1 MKARLSSVCF
11 HFILHPSSFVSAERS
26 HSGLVHRSRKPEWS
40 KGHRGFES
48 HPLRHL
54 FCSRRNSDLS
64 FSMRMGGMSRKGRL
78 PKNFFNLLARC
89 LSSRQLR
96 LFSFAQGSK
105 VPSTKSMKRVTALA

>member
-48 HPLRHL
+48 HPLRHFSFKL
-54 FCSRRNSDLS
+54 NYLEGSWRVGSLLLNHANFATWREVGALS
-64 FSMRMGGMSRKGRL
+64 KMAFL
-78 PKNFFNLLARC
+78 P
-89 LSSRQLR
+89 SSRL
-96 LFSFAQGSK
+96 
-105 VPSTKSMKRVTALA
+105 STASLSRF